1 MLSNQ
6 TSNFPPGH
14 HRRQN
19 STPTV
24 FDTLKVP
31 LLPATR
37 PQYGSHR
44 RGLSLDR
51 PTNFHHHQGLFPQ
64 DDRTVSIRQQQQQ
77 HNLQETQQQQQR
89 QMARPGQQPKQPQ
102 SHNDGALRDL
112 QPKPYPEYDAG
123 TLSQNNFTDQ
133 GRISNVNKGSDIKSL
148 DSNEFAGYLEGFEF
162 GTLDKALDAELKKT
176 MSTPDALIYDNLLDR
191 LFMPQARNEG
201 PLRPYTPPTQ
211 SNTCEQEFSSVV
223 KVSLLTLK
231 RLLSYHSCHNT
242 FLYNQ
247 QDTTG
252 CRNADS
258 WVFAD

>member
-6 TSNFPPGH
+6 TSNLPPGH

-51 PTNFHHHQGLFPQ
+51 PTNFYQHQGLSPQ
-64 DDRTVSIRQQQQQ
+64 DDRTVSIRQQQQ
-77 HNLQETQQQQQR
+77 HTLQDAQQQQR
-89 QMARPGQQPKQPQ
+89 QLARPGQQPKQPQ
-102 SHNDGALRDL
+102 SHNDGSLRDL
-112 QPKPYPEYDAG
+112 QPKPYPEYDSG
-123 TLSQNNFTDQ
+123 TLTKKNFTDQ
-133 GRISNVNKGSDIKSL
+133 GRISNVNKGSDIKCSDKNENADNNKSL
-148 DSNEFAGYLEGFEF
+148 DTNEFAGYLEGFEF

-176 MSTPDALIYDNLLDR
+176 LSTQDAVIYDNLLDR
-191 LFMPQARNEG
+191 VFMPQARNEG

-211 SNTCEQEFSSVV
+211 SNTC
-223 KVSLLTLK
+223 
-231 RLLSYHSCHNT
+231 
-242 FLYNQ
+242 
-247 QDTTG
+247 
-252 CRNADS
+252 
-258 WVFAD
+258 